1 MDTRYCAAV
10 SWNVTDSKCEA
21 SQHCLALG
29 CSFNQVEP
37 LHLTHM
43 LEMWID
49 EPLDDETAGIVGTEG
64 TVEALV
70 KFADKMNEALP
81 EELHKRNKILRR

>member
-1 MDTRYCAAV
+1 MGRVNIVWRSVARSIKLSLYTWDTCL
-10 SWNVTDSKCEA
+10 KCG
-21 SQHCLALG
+21 L
-29 CSFNQVEP
+29 
-37 LHLTHM
+37 
-43 LEMWID
+43 D

-81 EELHKRNKILRR
+81 EELHKGKARAKVIVSGTKY

>member
-1 MDTRYCAAV
+1 M
-10 SWNVTDSKCEA
+10 KCG
-21 SQHCLALG
+21 L
-29 CSFNQVEP
+29 
-37 LHLTHM
+37 
-43 LEMWID
+43 D

-81 EELHKRNKILRR
+81 EELHKGKARAKVIVSGTKY